1 MRLLLLLLGSLAI
14 AFGIGIFL
22 ERYPGRV
29 LFSHGGISVQI
40 SLALFV
46 VALIVFCVLFYLAL
60 ALARKLWK
68 MPRDYRRWRNHKQH
82 LRAEKLLHQGCLDL
96 LEGNWIGA
104 ERNFSKGAAGSRL
117 PLLNYLFAARAAQ
130 HQQALTRRDKYLDLA
145 REHGE
150 GHPLALGLTQA
161 ELQLQRDQHEQA
173 HALLRV
179 LHGQSKKTGK
189 VKLML
194 LETSL
199 RIGDW
204 RQAIDLLDDLARA
217 RALTQEQVA
226 DYRIQAYTG
235 LLARTNDR
243 GELDNLWKEIPKK
256 LRRET
261 RLIGAWCQEALRHD
275 DHAGSES
282 LLRQTLKKHYDGN
295 LIRLYGL
302 TQGPHIARQLAFAE
316 GLLKDRADDPEL
328 LLALGRL
335 CLQNKLWGK
344 ARSYLQECV
353 ARRPEPEIYRE
364 LARLHETEGDARAAA
379 ECYRAGLEAATKAQS
394 APAPARQGLPVI
406 VN

>member
-1 MRLLLLLLGSLAI
+1 MRHLLLLIGSLAV

-29 LFSHGGISVQI
+29 LFSHAGVSVQV

-46 VALIVFCVLFYLAL
+46 VALIVFCTFFYLAL
-60 ALARKLWK
+60 ALGRKLWK
-68 MPRDYRRWRNHKQH
+68 MPRDYRRWRNHKLH

-96 LEGNWIGA
+96 LEGKWISA

-130 HQQALTRRDKYLDLA
+130 HQQALTRRDRYLDLA

-150 GHPLALGLTQA
+150 GHPLVLGLTQA
-161 ELQLQRDQHEQA
+161 ELQLQHDQHEQA
-173 HALLRV
+173 HALLQE
-179 LHGQSKKTGK
+179 LHGQSKNAGK

-204 RQAIDLLDDLARA
+204 RQAIELLDGLARA
-217 RALTQEQVA
+217 KALTQEQLA
-226 DYRIQAYTG
+226 DFRIQAYAG
-235 LLARTNDR
+235 LLSKTKDR
-243 GELDNLWKEIPKK
+243 GELDNIWKEIPKK
-256 LRRET
+256 LKRET
-261 RLIGAWCQEALRHD
+261 RLIEAWCREALRHG
-275 DHAGSES
+275 DHEKSET
-282 LLRQTLKKHYDGN
+282 LLRTTLKKYYNGN

-302 TQGPHIARQLAFAE
+302 TQGPHAARRLAFAE
-316 GLLKDRADDPEL
+316 GLIKDHAEDPEL
-328 LLALGRL
+328 LFALGRL

-353 ARRPEPEIYRE
+353 SRKPEPEIFRE
-364 LARLHETEGDARAAA
+364 LARLHETAGDERAAA
-379 ECYRAGLEAATKAQS
+379 ECYRAGLEAATRAQT
-394 APAPARQGLPVI
+394 APTPARPGLPV
-406 VN
+406 VAN